1 MPKKKKKICADD
13 VAQWMGTDS
22 TIEVYQEI
30 IADIANGSYDPKV
43 LLEDIKDTCDL

>member
-1 MPKKKKKICADD
+1 MPKKKKPIFSED
-13 VAQWMGTDS
+13 VAQWMGTDA
-22 TIEVYQEI
+22 TFEDYQEV